1 VVTET
6 TVGLTFTDTDTLINC
21 MLKMLLRKTRPSN
34 ETSMRIIHKTGIH
47 LLKFNTLYGT
57 HFTSC
62 IDTTILSNILINKFD
77 CDLLLLCGDIESN
90 PGPRQSTNQG
100 GTAERTSTMITDCYD
115 IPYRI
120 IPMTGSGFCAFHCL
134 SYSLTGQQYRYSE
147 IINDCIAVF
156 TNIPDL
162 FRLRTNFGARLHS
175 SLNEYVSMIFHAL
188 EQVQSG
194 STASSDCW
202 CEDAHLLAIALFYNI
217 TIFMYSTQS
226 AEWYVFNESG
236 NSGYICKTV
245 SSPVAVSARL
255 AQYVRARTLCLQK
268 NSVELQH
275 FFGTDT
281 GAKSD
286 FWLGGT

>member
-1 VVTET
+1 
-6 TVGLTFTDTDTLINC
+6 
-21 MLKMLLRKTRPSN
+21 
-34 ETSMRIIHKTGIH
+34 
-47 LLKFNTLYGT
+47 
-57 HFTSC
+57 
-62 IDTTILSNILINKFD
+62 
-77 CDLLLLCGDIESN
+77 
-90 PGPRQSTNQG
+90 
-100 GTAERTSTMITDCYD
+100 
-115 IPYRI
+115 
-120 IPMTGSGFCAFHCL
+120 
-134 SYSLTGQQYRYSE
+134 
-147 IINDCIAVF
+147 
-156 TNIPDL
+156 
-162 FRLRTNFGARLHS
+162 
-175 SLNEYVSMIFHAL
+175 MIFHAL

-202 CEDAHLLAIALFYNI
+202 CEDAHLLAIALLYNI